1 MNLKKQIFNNTL
13 VQVIGKVLA
22 TTLNLFAFA
31 IMTRELGQNGFGEY
45 TTVIT
50 FLSFFAILAD
60 LGLTLVTVQML
71 GEAEDNENRI
81 LGNLFGLRL
90 LSSLLFI
97 SLAPI
102 IVIFFDYSDGVK
114 MGVLIAA
121 ASFIFT
127 SLNQIMVGLF
137 QNRLKM
143 NRAAWAETLSRLFM
157 ILGVVLSVKL
167 NWGLQGMLAS
177 FTVASLA
184 SFIMHFAFARKFA
197 RIKPL
202 FEMSQWKKIMTLS
215 WPLAI
220 TIAFNLIYL
229 RADTL
234 LLSIFKSQSDVGLY
248 GAAYKIIDVL
258 SSLPFM
264 FAGVILPVLV
274 LAWKE
279 KDLIKFKNLLQ
290 KSFDVLAMA
299 AIPMVIGAQFLAD
312 EIIVL
317 VAGPDF
323 KQAGDILR
331 LLIFA
336 IAAIFLGNMMS
347 HAVIAIKKQKQV
359 IWIYLLTSVTSLGAY
374 LLLIPKFSYFGAAT
388 VTIYSETLITILTS
402 VYICH
407 ELKFRINFK
416 GILKASVASLIM
428 AIFLWIIPA
437 STTSSNLGLLGIIVI
452 STLIYFVSLLLLKAL
467 NKEDIKLILSK
478 NS

>member
-13 VQVIGKVLA
+13 VQIIGKVLA

-71 GEAEDNENRI
+71 GESQNNENRI

-102 IVIFFDYSDGVK
+102 IVLFFNYNENIK
-114 MGVLIAA
+114 MGVIIAA
-121 ASFIFT
+121 ASFVFT

-143 NRAAWAETLSRLFM
+143 NRAAWAETLSRVFM
-157 ILGVVLSVKL
+157 ILGVMLSVKL
-167 NWGLQGMLAS
+167 KLGLQGMLAS
-177 FTVASLA
+177 FTFA
-184 SFIMHFAFARKFA
+184 SFASFVMHYAFAKKFA

-202 FEMSQWKKIMTLS
+202 FEMSQWRKIMTLS

-234 LLSIFKSQSDVGLY
+234 ILSIFKSQSDVGLY
-248 GAAYKIIDVL
+248 GAAYKIVDVL

-279 KDLIKFKNLLQ
+279 KDLIKFNNLLQ
-290 KSFDVLAMA
+290 KSFDILAMA

-323 KQAGDILR
+323 RPAGNILR

-347 HAVIAIKKQKQV
+347 HAVIAIKKQKQI
-359 IWIYLLTSVTSLGAY
+359 IWIYLLTSITSLIAY
-374 LLLIPKFSYFGAAT
+374 LLLIPKFSYIGAA
-388 VTIYSETLITILTS
+388 VITIYSETLITVLTTI
-402 VYICH
+402 YICH
-407 ELKFRINFK
+407 ELQFKLNFT
-416 GILKASVASLIM
+416 GVTKAIAASLIM
-428 AIFLWIIPA
+428 AIFLWLIP
-437 STTSSNLGLLGIIVI
+437 SSITSSNLGLLIIITI
-452 STLIYFVSLLLLKAL
+452 SAFIYFISLLLLKGL
-467 NKEDIKLILSK
+467 NKEDIKLMFSK

>member
-102 IVIFFDYSDGVK
+102 IVIFFDYSNGVK

-121 ASFIFT
+121 ASFLFT

-143 NRAAWAETLSRLFM
+143 NRAAWAETLSRVFM

-167 NWGLQGMLAS
+167 NWGLQGMLIS
-177 FTVASLA
+177 FTIASLS

-234 LLSIFKSQSDVGLY
+234 LLSIFKSQSEVGLY

-274 LAWKE
+274 LSWKE

-290 KSFDVLAMA
+290 KSFDILAMA

-374 LLLIPKFSYFGAAT
+374 LLLIPKFSYFGAAA

-402 VYICH
+402 IYICH
-407 ELKFRINFK
+407 ELKFTINFK

-428 AIFLWIIPA
+428 AIFLWLIPSSA
-437 STTSSNLGLLGIIVI
+437 TSSNLGLLGIIII
-452 STLIYFVSLLLLKAL
+452 SALIYFMSLLLLKAL
-467 NKEDIKLILSK
+467 NKKDIKLILSK
-478 NS
+478 NN